1 MDETSLVAEGT
12 SLRVVVPKKFKK
24 AVAKD
29 LPHFNHHMTLILA
42 ISADG
47 TPLPT
52 PTVILPLT
60 TLPALSDA
68 VIDAFHY
75 SGSETGWITIP
86 IWSAWI
92 VHVFIPYVNTKRQE
106 MVAKRPF
113 TSPQHGRAL
122 LFLDSHASRLDEYA
136 HSKLAEN
143 GIVVVT
149 IPSHSSHIL
158 QPLDCGVNN
167 AFKHALRN
175 LTFQKYIRMDG
186 GLADYRHSLLYC
198 VKAALSDAQ
207 NFLRIQSAFEVC
219 GMWPW
224 NPSRVTSDPTKVTP
238 SLVVPPTPEKPTVTQ
253 NITGKVVTVAIIAEH
268 RLRREEEDRI
278 AELVKLARAA
288 EKEEKVRE
296 REELTI
302 AKAAAKALREVNAAK
317 KRADKAAR
325 LAAKRKTPDP
335 AQAPTATLTPVLPVP
350 AAQSA
355 RKRAKKSL

>member
-1 MDETSLVAEGT
+1 
-12 SLRVVVPKKFKK
+12 
-24 AVAKD
+24 
-29 LPHFNHHMTLILA
+29 
-42 ISADG
+42 
-47 TPLPT
+47 
-52 PTVILPLT
+52 
-60 TLPALSDA
+60 
-68 VIDAFHY
+68 
-75 SGSETGWITIP
+75 
-86 IWSAWI
+86 
-92 VHVFIPYVNTKRQE
+92 
-106 MVAKRPF
+106 
-113 TSPQHGRAL
+113 
-122 LFLDSHASRLDEYA
+122 
-136 HSKLAEN
+136 
-143 GIVVVT
+143 
-149 IPSHSSHIL
+149 
-158 QPLDCGVNN
+158 
-167 AFKHALRN
+167 
-175 LTFQKYIRMDG
+175 
-186 GLADYRHSLLYC
+186 
-198 VKAALSDAQ
+198 
-207 NFLRIQSAFEVC
+207 
-219 GMWPW
+219 MWPW